1 MAFTDS
7 STDEAV
13 SGFSHTLE
21 QLLGLMVSISEL
33 EEAKAEAAS
42 TRQHQKI
49 DGFLKEEQALILKL
63 RGLEQLRMKQA
74 GALGW
79 QGLTFRQ
86 ILERA
91 DGGQK
96 ELLSPLFDKM
106 NSQLRRLT
114 DSKDSADRILR
125 LRLKELEEALAGA
138 PQPHLH
144 DTYG

>member
-1 MAFTDS
+1 
-7 STDEAV
+7 
-13 SGFSHTLE
+13 
-21 QLLGLMVSISEL
+21 MVSISEL

-74 GALGW
+74 GVLGW

-106 NSQLRRLT
+106 NSRLWQALRSPICMMRMANLRVFAVMLT
-114 DSKDSADRILR
+114 CYL
-125 LRLKELEEALAGA
+125 
-138 PQPHLH
+138 
-144 DTYG
+144 

>member
-13 SGFSHTLE
+13 SGFSDTLE
-21 QLLGLMVSISEL
+21 QLLGLMGSISEL

-42 TRQHQKI
+42 TKQHQKI
-49 DGFLKEEQALILKL
+49 DGLLKEEQALILKL

-96 ELLSPLFDKM
+96 KLLSPLFDKM
-106 NSQLRRLT
+106 NAQ
-114 DSKDSADRILR
+114 DR
-125 LRLKELEEALAGA
+125 KSVV
-138 PQPHLH
+138 
-144 DTYG
+144 

>member
-13 SGFSHTLE
+13 SGFSDTLE
-21 QLLGLMVSISEL
+21 QLLALMVSISEL

-42 TRQHQKI
+42 AKQHHRI
-49 DGFLKEEQALILKL
+49 DGLLKEEQALILKL
-63 RGLEQLRMKQA
+63 RGLEQLRIKQA

-86 ILERA
+86 ILERS
-91 DGGQK
+91 DPGQK

-106 NSQLRRLT
+106 HTQLKRLT
-114 DSKDSADRILR
+114 NSKDSADRILR

-138 PQPHLH
+138 QQPRLH